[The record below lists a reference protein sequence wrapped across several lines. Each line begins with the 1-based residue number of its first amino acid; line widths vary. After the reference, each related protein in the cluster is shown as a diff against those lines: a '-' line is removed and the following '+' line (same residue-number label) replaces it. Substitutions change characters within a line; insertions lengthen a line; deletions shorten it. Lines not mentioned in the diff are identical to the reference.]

1 MLKKFENVRDE
12 ELVFLYKKSK
22 DDDVEMELV
31 LRYQIHSKKLA
42 SEQYHKFRYVFLVE
56 YEDIY
61 SLCMFSLFSSI
72 KAFKRNG
79 SFFRFW
85 KTLTINKINV
95 YVSGLPLLKFEGN
108 GKIISTSRDNSPVLT
123 LMSPSHTEDNIDLS
137 SDIERILMQ
146 NKDNF
151 DKKDRDIFI
160 LYVAGYSLT
169 DIANETGLNYHY
181 VCRRMKEIRR
191 LIEKYFVQS

>member
-42 SEQYHKFRYVFLVE
+42 SEQYHKFRYVFQVE

-61 SLCMFSLFSSI
+61 SLCMVSLFSSI

-85 KTLTINKINV
+85 KMLTINQINL
-95 YVSGLPLLKFEGN
+95 YVSGLPLLRFEGN
-108 GKIISTSRDNSPVLT
+108 SVVSTSRDNSQILT
-123 LMSPSHTEDNIDLS
+123 LANPIHKEDSIDLS
-137 SDIERILMQ
+137 SDIERIIMQ

-151 DKKDRDIFI
+151 DEKDRDIFI

-169 DIANETGLNYHY
+169 DIASETGLKYHY
-181 VCRRMKEIRR
+181 VYRRMKEIKRQ
-191 LIEKYFVQS
+191 IEKYFVQS

>member
-42 SEQYHKFRYVFLVE
+42 SEQYHKFRYVFHVE

-61 SLCMFSLFSSI
+61 SLCMVSLFSSI

-85 KTLTINKINV
+85 KMLTINQINL
-95 YVSGLPLLKFEGN
+95 YVSGLPLLRFEG
-108 GKIISTSRDNSPVLT
+108 KSVVSTSRDNSQILT
-123 LMSPSHTEDNIDLS
+123 LASPIHKEDSIDLS
-137 SDIERILMQ
+137 SDIERIIMQ

-151 DKKDRDIFI
+151 DEKDRDIFI

-169 DIANETGLNYHY
+169 DIASETGLKYHY
-181 VCRRMKEIRR
+181 VYRRMKEIKRQ
-191 LIEKYFVQS
+191 IEKYFVQS